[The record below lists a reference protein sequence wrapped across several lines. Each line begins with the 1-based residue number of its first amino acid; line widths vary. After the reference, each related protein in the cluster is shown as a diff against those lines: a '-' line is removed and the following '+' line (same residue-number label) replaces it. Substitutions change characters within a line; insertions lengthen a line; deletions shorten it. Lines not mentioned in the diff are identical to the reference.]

1 SIAFSPTDLEV
12 RTVDYGGHVARWS
25 DSGTLLE
32 RNETKDDVWKDTAL
46 TNVLS
51 YEELSAKWSRTKLVI
66 SNSQGRTVAHFDAT
80 DIRSV
85 DFAKES
91 RRVVFQVASDIRVYE
106 LDTGRVA
113 TVLSDISA
121 FAYNAKKDWIVA
133 GDVWGSV
140 LVHDLGSAKTRL
152 RFAVHNGNCKCI
164 FVDKEGEIIV
174 SGG

>member
-1 SIAFSPTDLEV
+1 MCQTRHLRWPIQLSCALLFFVAALVRWLTLADRAVPFELQYPISSIAFSPTDLEV

-113 TVLSDISA
+113 TVLSDIS
-121 FAYNAKKDWIVA
+121 
-133 GDVWGSV
+133 
-140 LVHDLGSAKTRL
+140 
-152 RFAVHNGNCKCI
+152 
-164 FVDKEGEIIV
+164 
-174 SGG
+174 